1 MYFYGLR
8 HICFLI
14 FGHKNS
20 LLKTLINRIK
30 GYWTEIIGDK
40 NRFSMESRIFHAII
54 VSGIFTA
61 IINAIVLMWI
71 GLWGFALLMLS
82 FMLLL
87 VFICYVSRYR
97 NRLDVA
103 VVLFAVS
110 ANIMCAGTYYV
121 SEGSKGVNVIL
132 FALIIF
138 ILTVVTTKK
147 QYWIWVPLNLV
158 LMLALL
164 FTEYKFPALLKP
176 LYANEE
182 ARLLDMGQTMV
193 EIIAL
198 ISLITLYIKSNY
210 IREKKLADNR
220 LLQLE
225 EINETKNKL
234 FSIVAHDLKAPLASV
249 ENYLELLN
257 ALDLSTEEKTVI
269 EQKLLASTKR
279 TSEMLQNILSW
290 SKDQM
295 NGTNVSLGSVS
306 LHQVLRKTIEVQQN
320 LAREKGLQ
328 LVYNHDPEIKVVADP
343 DMLQLIVRNLL
354 SNSIKFTPIG
364 GTITLSFDHVDDSCR
379 IIVEDNGIGISP
391 EISASLF
398 SMKSKSTYG
407 TENEKG
413 VGLGLMLTKSYV
425 DLQNGKIWFES
436 SPSGTVFYVSLPH
449 CA

>member
-1 MYFYGLR
+1 
-8 HICFLI
+8 
-14 FGHKNS
+14 
-20 LLKTLINRIK
+20 
-30 GYWTEIIGDK
+30 
-40 NRFSMESRIFHAII
+40 MESRIFHAII

-61 IINAIVLMWI
+61 IINAMVLFWLN
-71 GLWGFALLMLS
+71 LWGFALLMLS
-82 FMLLL
+82 FTLLL
-87 VFICYVSRYR
+87 GFICYLSRYR
-97 NRLDVA
+97 NRLDIG
-103 VVLFAVS
+103 VVIFAIS
-110 ANIMCAGTYYV
+110 ANIMCAGTYYI

-147 QYWIWVPLNLV
+147 QYWTWVPIN
-158 LMLALL
+158 LALMVVL
-164 FTEYKFPALLKP
+164 LYIEYKFPTLLKP
-176 LYANEE
+176 LYADE
-182 ARLLDMGQTMV
+182 ASRLLDMGQTMF

-198 ISLITLYIKSNY
+198 ISLITLYIKTNY
-210 IREKKLADNR
+210 IKEKRLADNR

-257 ALDLSTEEKTVI
+257 SIDLEAEDRITI

-295 NGTNVSLGSVS
+295 NGTNVSLGPVT
-306 LHQVLRKTIEVQQN
+306 LHQALRKTIEVQQN
-320 LAREKGLQ
+320 LAREKGVQ
-328 LVYNHDPEIKVVADP
+328 MVYNHDPDLKVIADP

-354 SNSIKFTPIG
+354 NNAIKFTPVG
-364 GTITLSFDHVDDSCR
+364 GVITLSFEHHEDSCQ
-379 IIVEDNGIGISP
+379 IIVEDNGIGIAKENS
-391 EISASLF
+391 STLF

-407 TENEKG
+407 TNDEKG

-425 DLQNGKIWFES
+425 DLQDGKIWFES
-436 SPSGTVFYVSLPH
+436 GNAGTTFYVSIPH
-449 CA
+449 CV

>member
-1 MYFYGLR
+1 
-8 HICFLI
+8 
-14 FGHKNS
+14 
-20 LLKTLINRIK
+20 
-30 GYWTEIIGDK
+30 
-40 NRFSMESRIFHAII
+40 MESRIFHAII

-61 IINAIVLMWI
+61 IVNALVLIWI
-71 GLWGFALLMLS
+71 GLSGFASLMLS
-82 FMLLL
+82 FTVLL
-87 VFICYVSRYR
+87 VFICYLSRYR
-97 NRLDVA
+97 NRLDIAVA
-103 VVLFAVS
+103 LFAIS
-110 ANIMCAGTYYV
+110 ANVMCAGTYYI

-138 ILTVVTTKK
+138 ILTVVTTKR
-147 QYWIWVPLNLV
+147 QYWTWVPLNLA
-158 LMLALL
+158 LMIALL
-164 FTEYKFPALLKP
+164 FTEYKYPGLLKP

-182 ARLLDMGQTMV
+182 ARLLDMGQTMT

-210 IREKKLADNR
+210 IKEKRLADNR

-257 ALDLSTEEKTVI
+257 AIDLDSAEKTVI

-295 NGTNVSLGSVS
+295 NGTNVSLNPLS

-320 LAREKGLQ
+320 LAREKGVQ
-328 LVYNHDPEIKVVADP
+328 LVYNHDPEMKVIADP

-354 SNSIKFTPIG
+354 SNAIKFTPVG
-364 GTITLSFDHVDDSCR
+364 GIITLSFEHKQESCE
-379 IIVEDNGIGISP
+379 IIVEDNGVGIAS
-391 EISASLF
+391 ENSSSLF

-407 TENEKG
+407 TNNEKG

-425 DLQNGKIWFES
+425 DLQDGKIWFES
-436 SPSGTVFYVSLPH
+436 SPAGTTFYVSIPH